1 MVMRQIKMGNRMLM
15 KVLKFGFLM
24 VGVLFMFGCRE
35 YQLYQYKPVT
45 VDVAGGE
52 VFVELVGMYG
62 ENYEKDGKRKADFT
76 YPYTLRF
83 VFEAPLDYEFT
94 RFTVTDVKVVGGKSG
109 KEAFLPDLKSGKLHG
124 PDKYYPDL
132 KSRIAK
138 ASLGGLGSDRFEY
151 EDLSLRATVII
162 YNGDTK
168 VSEEAVSIL
177 LKTNFKKSNRSDK
190 FDEYMSV

>member
-1 MVMRQIKMGNRMLM
+1 MKVNGTAVM
-15 KVLKFGFLM
+15 KVLKFGLLM
-24 VGVLFMFGCRE
+24 AGVLFMFGCRE

-45 VDVAGGE
+45 FDFAGGE
-52 VFVELVGMYG
+52 VFVELIGIYG
-62 ENYEKDGKRKADFT
+62 ENYELDGKRKADWT

-94 RFTVTDVKVVGGKSG
+94 RFTVTNLKVVGKKSG
-109 KEAFLPDLKSGKLHG
+109 REVLLPDLKSGRVHE

-132 KSRIAK
+132 TSRIAK

-162 YNGDTK
+162 YDGDTK
-168 VSEEAVSIL
+168 ISEEAVSIL